1 MSGINVI
8 EDGSL
13 RATESGFEIKLRFKW
28 YRSLPL
34 SCLENLRLS
43 VDGQPVDPG
52 AISFGINGDVYRL
65 DELADKVEEFWFI
78 LDSAILSV
86 DQPGRVKS
94 GESHQIDVVFGMRAP
109 YIAIG
114 PGKFLTVLN
123 KQSATQIAA

>member
-1 MSGINVI
+1 VSRVNVV

-13 RATESGFEIKLRFKW
+13 RATESGFELKLRFKW

-52 AISFGINGDVYRL
+52 AISFGINGNEYRL
-65 DELADKVEEFWFI
+65 HELADKVEEFWFI

-123 KQSATQIAA
+123 KQSTTQIAA